1 MILSAIEREA
11 IRQMGRKQEKVSKK
25 FRKEYKKETG
35 KQFKQKSFGGKSL
48 KKECD
53 DLWIELI
60 KKRAGYKSELSG
72 KGKREGIQI
81 TSHHIA
87 GKPNTK
93 LRYLVE
99 NGICLENHKEHIFGV
114 HNKFNPVVSNDMQ
127 NKIIDYIGTKR
138 WEHLKE
144 LRADNS
150 KTDLALIK
158 IYLQEELKKCKPR

>member
-1 MILSAIEREA
+1 MELSAIEREA
-11 IRQMGRKQEKVSKK
+11 IRQMNRKKEKVSKK

-35 KQFKQKSFGGKSL
+35 KQYRQKTIGPNL

-60 KKRAGYKSELSG
+60 KKRAGYRSELSG
-72 KGKREGIQI
+72 KGKNEGIII

-114 HNKFNPVVSNDMQ
+114 HNKFNPPIANEYQ
-127 NKIIDYIGTKR
+127 NKIIDYIGKER
-138 WEHLKE
+138 WEYLKS
-144 LRADNS
+144 LRADKS
-150 KTDLALIK
+150 KADLALIK
-158 IYLQEELKKCKPR
+158 IYLQKELKNI